1 MKLNF
6 SIEYRTSWGE
16 EIVLCLGGK
25 RYLLSYVAEG
35 IWQGEIARFK
45 PAMASEYT
53 YEVVRDGMTVRTEW
67 KKHLLV
73 LPEDTK
79 AKVVNI
85 YDRWNDR
92 PADSPFYSS
101 AFTNAIFG
109 RKAAKTASAEGANV
123 VLQVAAPSLCPN
135 EVLALAGSG
144 KALKEWTKVI
154 PFDDTNFPV
163 WNLTLNV
170 AEPFSYKILI
180 ADRKT
185 LAPIAWEEGENRWF
199 LNVPEKD
206 EVTVEADAHVR
217 FSGRDW
223 KGAGT
228 AIPVFSLR
236 TEDDFGTGEFYD
248 LKKMVDWAASTGQS
262 ILQLLPVND
271 TTMLHTW
278 EDSYP

>member
-109 RKAAKTASAEGANV
+109 
-123 VLQVAAPSLCPN
+123 
-135 EVLALAGSG
+135 
-144 KALKEWTKVI
+144 
-154 PFDDTNFPV
+154 
-163 WNLTLNV
+163 
-170 AEPFSYKILI
+170 
-180 ADRKT
+180 DRKS
-185 LAPIAWEEGENRWF
+185 
-199 LNVPEKD
+199 V
-206 EVTVEADAHVR
+206 V
-217 FSGRDW
+217 
-223 KGAGT
+223 
-228 AIPVFSLR
+228 
-236 TEDDFGTGEFYD
+236 
-248 LKKMVDWAASTGQS
+248 
-262 ILQLLPVND
+262 
-271 TTMLHTW
+271 
-278 EDSYP
+278 